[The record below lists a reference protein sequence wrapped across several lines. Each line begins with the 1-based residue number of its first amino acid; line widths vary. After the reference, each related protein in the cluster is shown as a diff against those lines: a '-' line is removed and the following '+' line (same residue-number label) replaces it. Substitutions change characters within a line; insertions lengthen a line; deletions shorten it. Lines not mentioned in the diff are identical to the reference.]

1 MKIGIIGL
9 GLIGT
14 SLGLSFRNSY
24 ENLLLWGI
32 DKDDKVLNYLSSKKI
47 FDLLAKEIDEISDE
61 INTSDLIFIA
71 VYPSKVI
78 EVLKV
83 LKSYLGSSGTTI
95 VTDTASTK
103 GKIMDWV
110 NGDDFWNGVFIGG
123 HPLAGRE
130 ISGPEGALED
140 LFKGKIYF
148 LIPARNVPLEKV
160 NILKRIIKDIGAL
173 PYLLSS
179 ERHDMILAYTSHLP
193 QIVSYLLAYTSVK
206 EDFLDFL
213 GRGFKD
219 TTRIA
224 KSDYNL
230 WMDIIKE
237 NFQEIEKAVKEFNS
251 ILQELIGY
259 MDSRDFEAIEYLFKA
274 SREKRL
280 KLRD

>member
-83 LKSYLGSSGTTI
+83 LKSYLGSSTTI

-259 MDSRDFEAIEYLFKA
+259 MDSRDFEAIESLFKA

>member
-83 LKSYLGSSGTTI
+83 LKSYLGSSTTI

-193 QIVSYLLAYTSVK
+193 QIVSYLLAYTSIK

-213 GRGFKD
+213 G
-219 TTRIA
+219 
-224 KSDYNL
+224 
-230 WMDIIKE
+230 
-237 NFQEIEKAVKEFNS
+237 
-251 ILQELIGY
+251 
-259 MDSRDFEAIEYLFKA
+259 
-274 SREKRL
+274 
-280 KLRD
+280 